1 MNRLLPLALAFVAA
15 VPFAAQA
22 QQIQTPKIVVVGE
35 GESSIA
41 PDLALLSLTVMRE
54 ARTAREALDAS
65 SAAMKQVVAAV
76 KETGVE
82 ARDIQTGGLQ
92 ISPRY
97 TYTNKPDGSQEA
109 QLVGYQASNTLSV
122 RVRDLQ
128 KAGEMID
135 KAVSLGV
142 NQSSGISFANDD
154 PSKALTESRKKA
166 VADAVARARTLSE
179 AAGVQ
184 LGRVLEISEHSFVAP
199 PVPMAAKTF
208 DARESVP
215 IEPGENAYRVRVTVT
230 FELR

>member
-15 VPFAAQA
+15 VPISAHA
-22 QQIQTPKIVVVGE
+22 QQIPAPKIVVVGE

-54 ARTAREALDAS
+54 AKTAGEALDAS
-65 SAAMKQVVAAV
+65 SAAMKQVIAAV

-92 ISPRY
+92 IIPRY
-97 TYTNKPDGSQEA
+97 TYTSKPDGSQEA

-128 KAGEMID
+128 KTGEIID
-135 KAVSLGV
+135 TAVSLGV
-142 NQSSGISFANDD
+142 NQSSGISFTNDD

-166 VADAVARARTLSE
+166 IADAVARARTLSE

-184 LGRVLEISEHSFVAP
+184 LGRILEINEQTFVAP
-199 PVPMAAKTF
+199 PVPIAAKTF

-215 IEPGENAYRVRVTVT
+215 IEPGMNAYRVQVTVT
-230 FELR
+230 LELR

>member
-1 MNRLLPLALAFVAA
+1 MSRLLPLALACFTA
-15 VPFAAQA
+15 VPFAAEA
-22 QQIQTPKIVVVGE
+22 QQIQMPKIVVVGE

-54 ARTAREALDAS
+54 AKTAREALDAS
-65 SAAMKQVVAAV
+65 SAAMKQVIAAV

-92 ISPRY
+92 IIPRY
-97 TYTNKPDGSQEA
+97 TYTGKPDGSQEA

-128 KAGEMID
+128 KTGEIID

-142 NQSSGISFANDD
+142 NQSSGISFTNDD

-166 VADAVARARTLSE
+166 VADAVAKARTLSE

-184 LGRVLEISEHSFVAP
+184 LGRVLEITEQNFVAP

-215 IEPGENAYRVRVTVT
+215 IEPGENAYRVQVTVT